1 MQEGVETAPAGAAGG
16 RRVHDGP
23 PDPAGVGQAS
33 DRLTGIDARTCVDP
47 TGRLRDVRR
56 YRFGELE
63 FSWDERKAL
72 QNARRHGIR
81 FEEAATTFI
90 DPLGRVYDD
99 PDHSETE
106 ARFILVGHSL
116 AGRLL
121 LVVHAEKGDTIRL
134 ISARRPTAREH
145 AEYEA
150 DA

>member
-1 MQEGVETAPAGAAGG
+1 VK
-16 RRVHDGP
+16 
-23 PDPAGVGQAS
+23 
-33 DRLTGIDARTCVDP
+33 
-47 TGRLRDVRR
+47 R

-72 QNARRHGIR
+72 QNARRHGVR
-81 FEEAATTFI
+81 FEEAATAFI

-121 LVVHAEKGDTIRL
+121 LVVHAEKGDTIRI
-134 ISARRPTAREH
+134 ISARRPTPRER

>member
-1 MQEGVETAPAGAAGG
+1 MWEGVETAPAGAPGG
-16 RRVHDGP
+16 RRLHDGP
-23 PDPAGVGQAS
+23 PDPAGVGQVSGLPA
-33 DRLTGIDARTCVDP
+33 TVDARAPVGP
-47 TGRLRDVRR
+47 TGRLRGVRR

-72 QNARRHGIR
+72 QNARQHGVR
-81 FEEAATTFI
+81 FEEAATAFV

-121 LVVHAEKGDTIRL
+121 LVVHAEKGDTIRI
-134 ISARRPTAREH
+134 ISARRPTPHER

>member
-1 MQEGVETAPAGAAGG
+1 MPAADAPDG
-16 RRVHDGP
+16 RRLHDGP
-23 PDPAGVGQAS
+23 PDPAGVGQVS
-33 DRLTGIDARTCVDP
+33 GRLTGVEARSLVGP
-47 TGRLRDVRR
+47 TSRLRDVTR

-72 QNARRHGIR
+72 QNARRHGVR
-81 FEEAATTFI
+81 FEEAATAFV

-99 PDHSETE
+99 PGHSETE

-121 LVVHAEKGDTIRL
+121 LVVHAEKGDTIRI
-134 ISARRPTAREH
+134 ISARRPTPRERS
-145 AEYEA
+145 EYEA

>member
-1 MQEGVETAPAGAAGG
+1 MQDGVETAAGG
-16 RRVHDGP
+16 APGARRLHDGP
-23 PDPAGVGQAS
+23 PDPAGVGQVS
-33 DRLTGIDARTCVDP
+33 KRPTGVDARTLVGS
-47 TGRLRDVRR
+47 TGRLCDVRR

-72 QNARRHGIR
+72 QNARRHGVR
-81 FEEAATTFI
+81 FEEAATAFA

-99 PDHSETE
+99 PDHSESE

-121 LVVHAEKGDTIRL
+121 LVVHAEKGDTIRI
-134 ISARRPTAREH
+134 ISARRPTPRER

>member
-1 MQEGVETAPAGAAGG
+1 MQEGVETAPAGVPSG
-16 RRVHDGP
+16 RKEHGGP
-23 PDPAGVGQAS
+23 PVTPGVGQVS
-33 DRLTGIDARTCVDP
+33 GRPPSVDEP
-47 TGRLRDVRR
+47 TFVRSPGRLRGVRR

-63 FSWDERKAL
+63 FSWDERKAV
-72 QNARRHGIR
+72 QNVRRHGVR
-81 FEEAATTFI
+81 FEEAATAFI
-90 DPLGRVYDD
+90 DPMGRVYDD

-121 LVVHAEKGDTIRL
+121 LVVHAEKGDTIRI
-134 ISARRPTAREH
+134 ISALRPTPRER

>member
-1 MQEGVETAPAGAAGG
+1 MGHVSGW
-16 RRVHDGP
+16 R
-23 PDPAGVGQAS
+23 
-33 DRLTGIDARTCVDP
+33 TGIDELALVRS
-47 TGRLRDVRR
+47 TGRLRGVKR

-72 QNARRHGIR
+72 QNARRHGVR
-81 FEEAATTFI
+81 FEEAATAFI

-121 LVVHAEKGDTIRL
+121 LVVHAEKGDTIRI
-134 ISARRPTAREH
+134 ISARRPTPRER